1 MGSLSAK
8 KDSAQ
13 EVAKCCVCV
22 CVCLCVFLA
31 RTYSRGRRVSG
42 CMNLGDAEEEMCQK
56 RHGEG
61 AVGRISFQ
69 LLA

>member
-1 MGSLSAK
+1 MGSLSAM

-13 EVAKCCVCV
+13 EVAKCCV

-31 RTYSRGRRVSG
+31 RTYSRGRDVSG
-42 CMNLGDAEEEMCQK
+42 YMNLGDAEEGVCQK

>member
-13 EVAKCCVCV
+13 EVAKCYVCV
-22 CVCLCVFLA
+22 CMCVFLA
-31 RTYSRGRRVSG
+31 RTYSRGRGVSG
-42 CMNLGDAEEEMCQK
+42 CVNLGDAEEGMCQK
-56 RHGEG
+56 RHGGG